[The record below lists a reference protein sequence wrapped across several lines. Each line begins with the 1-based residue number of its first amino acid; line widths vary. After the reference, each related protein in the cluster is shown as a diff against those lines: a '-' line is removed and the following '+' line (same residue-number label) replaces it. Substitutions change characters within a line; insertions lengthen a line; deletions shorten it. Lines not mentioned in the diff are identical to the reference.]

1 MSYERVMNGPD
12 QKYVQEAISVWSNF
26 KKSNCC
32 DFVYSVHVTIPLRL
46 VLTNNLLRFTKI
58 Y

>member
-12 QKYVQEAISVWSNF
+12 QKYVQEAISVWSNL
-26 KKSNCC
+26 KKQLLWLCVQCTC
-32 DFVYSVHVTIPLRL
+32 DDPPTVSI
-46 VLTNNLLRFTKI
+46 NQQFTKI